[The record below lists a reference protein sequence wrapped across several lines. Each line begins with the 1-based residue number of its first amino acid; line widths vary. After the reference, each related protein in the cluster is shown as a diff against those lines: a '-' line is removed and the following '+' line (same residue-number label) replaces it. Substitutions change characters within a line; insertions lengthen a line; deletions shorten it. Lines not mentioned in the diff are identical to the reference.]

1 MPVSP
6 GRSGRGTA
14 SGARCGRPQTP
25 VPGAA
30 APGPAGKAQKGA
42 ALVCLSRDFCA
53 LESGF
58 QSLFRSGIVISQV
71 LKNQKGVLTILWLE
85 RVVFLLI

>member
-25 VPGAA
+25 VPGRRRQGQLGRRKKVQLSSAF
-30 APGPAGKAQKGA
+30 PETSVLWNLGFR
-42 ALVCLSRDFCA
+42 VCLGQA
-53 LESGF
+53 
-58 QSLFRSGIVISQV
+58 
-71 LKNQKGVLTILWLE
+71 
-85 RVVFLLI
+85 